1 MSLSNAIVAA
11 EKLFQIIDRESQVN
25 PESRSGI
32 IPKNLK
38 PLIKI
43 EKLHF
48 SYPTREQEVLSKVRK
63 SLYDLV
69 KIYFIYSE
77 YNILKTFYFELNFK
91 WFDDNRKTWSDRS
104 VSR

>member
-63 SLYDLV
+63 SLRD
-69 KIYFIYSE
+69 IYMIYVYINT
-77 YNILKTFYFELNFK
+77 YN
-91 WFDDNRKTWSDRS
+91 
-104 VSR
+104 

>member
-32 IPKNLK
+32 IPENLK

-48 SYPTREQEVLSKVRK
+48 SYPTREQEVLSRVRK
-63 SLYDLV
+63 SLYDIL
-69 KIYFIYSE
+69 YFL
-77 YNILKTFYFELNFK
+77 YN
-91 WFDDNRKTWSDRS
+91 
-104 VSR
+104 